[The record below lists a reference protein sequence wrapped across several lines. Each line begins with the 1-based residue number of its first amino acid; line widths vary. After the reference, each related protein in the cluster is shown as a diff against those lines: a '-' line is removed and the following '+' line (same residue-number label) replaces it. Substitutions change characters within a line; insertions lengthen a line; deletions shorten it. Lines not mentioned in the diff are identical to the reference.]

1 MTNSVNPTVLKNNQD
16 NIKKGIIMS
25 KEIDIQVSS
34 GNIFA
39 DLGMPNADEML
50 MKAELVRQINQII
63 TQRKLNQLQAAEVL
77 GIDQPKVSALMRGKL
92 TGFSTERLFRFLN
105 ALGCDVQIVVKP
117 KLKSPAIPGISV
129 VTI

>member
-1 MTNSVNPTVLKNNQD
+1 V
-16 NIKKGIIMS
+16 S

-50 MKAELVRQINQII
+50 MKAELVRQINEII

>member
-1 MTNSVNPTVLKNNQD
+1 
-16 NIKKGIIMS
+16 MS
-25 KEIDIQVSS
+25 QEIDIQVSS

-50 MKAELVRQINQII
+50 MKAELVRQINEII
-63 TQRKLNQLQAAEVL
+63 TERKLNQLQAAEVL

>member
-1 MTNSVNPTVLKNNQD
+1 
-16 NIKKGIIMS
+16 MS

-50 MKAELVRQINQII
+50 MKAKLVRQINQII

-129 VTI
+129 VSI

>member
-1 MTNSVNPTVLKNNQD
+1 
-16 NIKKGIIMS
+16 MS
-25 KEIDIQVSS
+25 KEMDIQVSS

-39 DLGMPNADEML
+39 DLGMPNSDEML
-50 MKAELVRQINQII
+50 MKAELVRQITEIVS
-63 TQRKLNQLQAAEVL
+63 QRKLNQLQAAEVL

>member
-1 MTNSVNPTVLKNNQD
+1 
-16 NIKKGIIMS
+16 MS
-25 KEIDIQVSS
+25 KENDIQISC

-77 GIDQPKVSALMRGKL
+77 GIDLPKVSALMRGKL

>member
-1 MTNSVNPTVLKNNQD
+1 
-16 NIKKGIIMS
+16 MS

>member
-1 MTNSVNPTVLKNNQD
+1 
-16 NIKKGIIMS
+16 MS

-50 MKAELVRQINQII
+50 MKAELVRQINEII

>member
-1 MTNSVNPTVLKNNQD
+1 MT
-16 NIKKGIIMS
+16 

-39 DLGMPNADEML
+39 DLGLPNSDEML
-50 MKAELVRQINQII
+50 MKAELVRQITEILS
-63 TQRKLNQLQAAEVL
+63 QRKLNQVQAAEVL

-105 ALGCDVQIVVKP
+105 ALGCDVQIVVKKQ
-117 KLKSPAIPGISV
+117 KLESPAVAGISV
-129 VTI
+129 VSI

>member
-1 MTNSVNPTVLKNNQD
+1 
-16 NIKKGIIMS
+16 MS

-117 KLKSPAIPGISV
+117 KLKSPEIPGISV

>member
-1 MTNSVNPTVLKNNQD
+1 
-16 NIKKGIIMS
+16 MS

-39 DLGMPNADEML
+39 DLGMPNSDEML
-50 MKAELVRQINQII
+50 MKAELVRQITELVN
-63 TQRKLNQLQAAEVL
+63 QRKLNQLQAAEVL

>member
-1 MTNSVNPTVLKNNQD
+1 
-16 NIKKGIIMS
+16 MS
-25 KEIDIQVSS
+25 KEMDIQVSS

-129 VTI
+129 VSI

>member
-1 MTNSVNPTVLKNNQD
+1 
-16 NIKKGIIMS
+16 MS

-39 DLGMPNADEML
+39 DLGMPNSDEML
-50 MKAELVRQINQII
+50 MKAELVRQITEIVS
-63 TQRKLNQLQAAEVL
+63 QRKLNQLQAAEVL

-105 ALGCDVQIVVKP
+105 ALGCDVQIVVKQ
-117 KLKSPAIPGISV
+117 KLKSPAAAGISV
-129 VTI
+129 VSI

>member
-1 MTNSVNPTVLKNNQD
+1 
-16 NIKKGIIMS
+16 MS

-34 GNIFA
+34 GNVFA
-39 DLGMPNADEML
+39 DLGMPNSDEML

-63 TQRKLNQLQAAEVL
+63 TQRKLNQLQSAEIL
-77 GIDQPKVSALMRGKL
+77 GIDQPKVSALRRGKL

-129 VTI
+129 VSI

>member
-1 MTNSVNPTVLKNNQD
+1 
-16 NIKKGIIMS
+16 MS

-39 DLGMPNADEML
+39 DLGMPNSDEML
-50 MKAELVRQINQII
+50 MKAELVRQITKIVS
-63 TQRKLNQLQAAEVL
+63 QRKLNQVQAAEVL

-105 ALGCDVQIVVKP
+105 ALGCDVKIVVK
-117 KLKSPAIPGISV
+117 
-129 VTI
+129 

>member
-1 MTNSVNPTVLKNNQD
+1 
-16 NIKKGIIMS
+16 MS

-50 MKAELVRQINQII
+50 MKAELVRQINEII
-63 TQRKLNQLQAAEVL
+63 TQRKLNQLQAAQVL

-117 KLKSPAIPGISV
+117 KLKSPEIPGISV